1 MDGRVF
7 LKVCSAK
14 VRQKLRKKE
23 PLQVFDLQ
31 GNNMVGKVGF
41 WVEFLGRVEFR
52 VVYMV
57 KDCLHAVC

>member
-1 MDGRVF
+1 MDGQVF
-7 LKVCSAK
+7 LKVCDAK

-31 GNNMVGKVGF
+31 GNNMVEKVVF
-41 WVEFLGRVEFR
+41 WVEFLGWVEFR

-57 KDCLHAVC
+57 KDCIHAVC

>member
-1 MDGRVF
+1 MDGQGF

-31 GNNMVGKVGF
+31 GNNMVEKVGF
-41 WVEFLGRVEFR
+41 RVVFLGWVEFL

>member
-1 MDGRVF
+1 MDGQVF

-14 VRQKLRKKE
+14 VLQKLRKKE

-31 GNNMVGKVGF
+31 GNNMVEKVVFGVEF
-41 WVEFLGRVEFR
+41 LGWVEFL
-52 VVYMV
+52 VVYRV

>member
-1 MDGRVF
+1 MDGQVF
-7 LKVCSAK
+7 LKVCGAK

-23 PLQVFDLQ
+23 PLQVLDLQ
-31 GNNMVGKVGF
+31 GNNMVEKVIF
-41 WVEFLGRVEFR
+41 LVEFLGWVEFR

>member
-1 MDGRVF
+1 VDGQVF

-14 VRQKLRKKE
+14 VRQKEHKKE

-31 GNNMVGKVGF
+31 GNNMVGKVVF

>member
-1 MDGRVF
+1 MDGQVS

-14 VRQKLRKKE
+14 VGQKEHKKE
-23 PLQVFDLQ
+23 PLQVFELQ
-31 GNNMVGKVGF
+31 GNNMVEKVVF
-41 WVEFLGRVEFR
+41 LVEFLGWVEFR